1 MCILLPWDGYLLYL
15 KISELLCC
23 ILLVI
28 IPWLSFQISW
38 RMNVSEK
45 TGTCLPYHPSS
56 PSSKSDY
63 LVMAVNRWKRLAFCR
78 PGGDGWTIV
87 NEEHVNHPA
96 YHDITYYKG
105 QYYIVDAE
113 GQVWV
118 CDIDDPK
125 QARKRALNGHPIPVK
140 PENFNQGQFYYLMES
155 GGVLLTVQCTTKNYE
170 RRYFRVF
177 EVPFDNGDWLDSEV
191 TNLGNRTL
199 FLGSCSSFSVEASTY
214 SGCKTNC
221 IYFNQPLYGCSNF
234 GVFTMEDRKINKN
247 VAEYSG
253 SLIPQFWIQPSL

>member
-87 NEEHVNHPA
+87 NEEH
-96 YHDITYYKG
+96 G

-191 TNLGNRTL
+191 HVLHSLLKPPHTL
-199 FLGSCSSFSVEASTY
+199 DARPIASTSINLY
-214 SGCKTNC
+214 MDVATSVFLLWKTEKSIKTWPNTLV
-221 IYFNQPLYGCSNF
+221 P
-234 GVFTMEDRKINKN
+234 
-247 VAEYSG
+247 
-253 SLIPQFWIQPSL
+253 